1 MNYDLIIVGSGSVG
15 AAAGCYATHSGLK
28 VLMIDSGHPPHD
40 QGSHHGDTR
49 LIRHAYGEGE
59 KYVPMVLRAQ
69 KLWDALAE
77 TSGEK
82 LFHRT
87 GVINLGPADS
97 AFIRNVAASAEK
109 FSLPLETLDSAA
121 VTARWPEIVVPEN
134 YVGLFEP
141 NSGVLKSE
149 IAVETYISLAK
160 QGGCAQ
166 LFNCRVNDIHH
177 GEEGVTVVTEEG
189 EYHGSKLLLSAGTWV
204 SKLLP
209 ELPVTPVRKIFAWHQ
224 ADGRYSEN
232 NKFPAFTAETPN
244 GDQYY
249 GFPAEDNE
257 LKLGKHNGGQN
268 IDSHEQRKPFGAF
281 ASDGSEVFPFLREFL
296 PGIGCCLHGKACS
309 YDNSPDEDF
318 IIDTL
323 PGHDNTLVITGLSGH
338 GFKFASVLGEIACQ
352 FALGQK
358 PAFDLSPFALS
369 RFKTA

>member
-15 AAAGCYATHSGLK
+15 AAAGCYASHSGLK
-28 VLMIDSGHPPHD
+28 VLMIDKGYPPHD

-49 LIRHAYGEGE
+49 LMRHAYGEGE
-59 KYVPMVLRAQ
+59 KYVPLVLRAQ

-87 GVINLGPADS
+87 GVINLGPAD
-97 AFIRNVAASAEK
+97 APFIRNVASSAEK
-109 FSLPLETLDSAA
+109 FDLKIETLDAAA
-121 VTARWPEIVVPEN
+121 VTARWPEITVPKD

-141 NSGVLKSE
+141 DAGVLRSE
-149 IAVETYISLAK
+149 LAIETYINLAK

-166 LFNCRVNDIHH
+166 LFNCEVTAIRHE
-177 GEEGVTVVTEEG
+177 GEGVTVVTTEG
-189 EYHGSKLLLSAGTWV
+189 EYRGSKLLVSAGTWV
-204 SKLLP
+204 TKLLP
-209 ELPVTPVRKIFAWHQ
+209 DLPIASVRKIFAWHQ

-232 NKFPAFTAETPN
+232 NAFPAFTAETPN

-257 LKLGKHNGGQN
+257 LKLGKHNGGQR
-268 IDSHEQRKPFGAF
+268 IDAPEQRKPFGAV
-281 ASDGSEVFPFLREFL
+281 ASDGADVFPFLRAFL
-296 PGIGCCLHGKACS
+296 PGIGCCLHGKACT
-309 YDNSPDEDF
+309 YDNSPDDDF

-323 PGHDNTLVITGLSGH
+323 PGHDNTLIITGLSGH

-358 PAFDLSPFALS
+358 PAFDLSPFVLS
-369 RFKTA
+369 RFEKA